1 MTYYRLEGLSNDAQ
15 QIWRS
20 ARRPG

>member
-15 QIWRS
+15 QIRRS